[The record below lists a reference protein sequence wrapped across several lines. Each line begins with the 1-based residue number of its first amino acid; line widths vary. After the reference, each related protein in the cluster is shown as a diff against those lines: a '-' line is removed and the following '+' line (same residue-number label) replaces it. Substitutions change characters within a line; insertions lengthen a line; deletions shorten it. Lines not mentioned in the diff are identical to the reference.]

1 MIGCDVNIVP
11 YMQCFDDRSYPSYD
25 SDYDTAKRSQSS
37 AAMGYASKSIEY
49 ISLRKNVKS
58 SNSTMLLLLLSMSIF
73 WTFEWET
80 PKTVCNHHSS
90 LEVPQFV
97 ELATMQ
103 IAPPKCDGQVTIV
116 SLIKVP
122 CYNAIIAASTWI
134 KW

>member
-1 MIGCDVNIVP
+1 M
-11 YMQCFDDRSYPSYD
+11 MES
-25 SDYDTAKRSQSS
+25 
-37 AAMGYASKSIEY
+37 
-49 ISLRKNVKS
+49 
-58 SNSTMLLLLLSMSIF
+58 
-73 WTFEWET
+73 
-80 PKTVCNHHSS
+80 PKTVCDHHSS
-90 LEVPQFV
+90 LEAPQFV